1 MKTKILLAG
10 DVGGTNTRLLLTEYA
25 GEVSKVIFEN
35 DYASLEYAEF
45 YDVLERFLQDS
56 ACSLPI
62 DAACF
67 GVAGPVKDNESSV
80 TNLPWVIKA
89 KKICDILNTSAVTL
103 INDFVAVSYGVSVLE
118 AKDVIDIQCAG
129 TPTDANSHP
138 TSVLIG
144 AGTGLGVSCR
154 LWANDHYQIIS
165 SEAGHTNFS
174 PATHLQTE
182 LLMWLQKTYSYV
194 SLESILSG
202 RGFETIYTFLRDV
215 KKIPE
220 SSVVRESMNSGN
232 PAKIITD
239 AALTHKDELCD
250 KTLELFIQIYGSAA
264 GNSALNYYSVDEVFI
279 AGGIAPKIKQQINSR
294 LFIDAFN
301 QKGLMTS
308 NMKKINI
315 KLIMQDKVGLY
326 GALSIL
332 Y

>member
-25 GEVSKVIFEN
+25 GEVPKVIFEN

-45 YDVLERFLQDS
+45 YDVLEKFLQES
-56 ACSLPI
+56 NYSLPI

-67 GVAGPVKDNESSV
+67 GVAGPVKGSEARV
-80 TNLPWVIKA
+80 TNLPWVIKT
-89 KKICDILNTSAVTL
+89 KNICDILNTNAVTL

-118 AKDVIDIQCAG
+118 AKDFINIQCTSQPAG
-129 TPTDANSHP
+129 INSHP

-144 AGTGLGVSCR
+144 AGTGLGVACR
-154 LWANDHYQIIS
+154 LWVNGQYQIIS
-165 SEAGHTNFS
+165 SETGHTNFS

-182 LLMWLQKTYSYV
+182 LLTWLQKTQSYV
-194 SLESILSG
+194 SLESIVSG
-202 RGFETIYTFLRDV
+202 RGFVTLYTFLRDV
-215 KKIPE
+215 KNIPQ
-220 SSVVRESMNSGN
+220 SSAIRESINSGV

-239 AALTHKDELCD
+239 AALTHKDELCE

-264 GNSALNYYSVDEVFI
+264 GNSALNYYPVDEVLI

-308 NMKKINI
+308 NMKKMNI
-315 KLIMQDKVGLY
+315 KLITQDRVGLY
-326 GALSIL
+326 GALSTL